1 MNPATIAICV
11 GHSRRVHGR
20 REGGAVSC
28 EPASSEWAFN
38 DALGRLVIERLH
50 DAHGLT
56 AILVNDYQGE
66 SYGGAMRWL
75 AGYLRGL
82 GNIKLAVE
90 LHFNSA
96 DDPKAN
102 GHEWLHWHASPKG
115 KLVAAILAMEMT
127 LSRLGIRSRG
137 VKAIDGGDRGGEFLR
152 LTHCPAVICEP
163 FFGSNAQDWETA
175 RAQVEALAATIARAL
190 AEAMPRL

>member
-1 MNPATIAICV
+1 MIAICI
-11 GHSRRVHGR
+11 GHSRRIENDHR
-20 REGGAVSC
+20 DGGAESC
-28 EPASSEWAFN
+28 VPLSSEWQYN
-38 DALGRLVIERLH
+38 DALGRLIVERLH
-50 DAHGLT
+50 DAHGLD
-56 AILVNDYQGE
+56 AILVNDYQGG
-66 SYGGAMRWL
+66 SYGSAMRWL

-82 GNIKLAVE
+82 GTIKLAVE

-96 DDPKAN
+96 DDPQAN

-115 KLVAAILAMEMT
+115 RLVAAILAMEMT

-163 FFGSNAQDWETA
+163 FFGSNAQDWQLA
-175 RAQVEALAATIARAL
+175 RQQPEAIAIVIAQALAQAL
-190 AEAMPRL
+190 PRLLN